1 MLFAIKNCNARL
13 KHNPDL
19 MMVTDYIG
27 SRVDQAP
34 MDVSMIDSNTIHD
47 VTAQKMVMQH
57 PDRF

>member
-1 MLFAIKNCNARL
+1 
-13 KHNPDL
+13 

-34 MDVSMIDSNTIHD
+34 MDASMMDSNTIHD